1 MTAAEVRFKQ
11 LKLKISLNEEEL
23 RLYNKI
29 MKQIDQQIC
38 TEYYS
43 TDIKNAGTAFLKVAN
58 RLRHEGYRISHL
70 EGGEDLSIGNVMI
83 RW

>member
-23 RLYNKI
+23 RLYNQI
-29 MKQIDQQIC
+29 MKQIDQQMRI
-38 TEYYS
+38 EYYS
-43 TDIKNAGTAFLKVAN
+43 TNVKNAGTAFLKVSN
-58 RLRHEGYRISHL
+58 RLRHEGYGVCHL

-83 RW
+83 HW